1 MTMKLESAP
10 PADATAIRRRDF
22 DRAAAAR
29 QGLGVVDLVASVA
42 ITLISASFAAYLV
55 AQSGSFR
62 PFGSLLVVLSV
73 LSWFAGTALFVVF
86 RVRGRLSFY
95 WPVVGIA
102 TMFAC
107 FTLLVVLAT
116 GVTR

>member
-1 MTMKLESAP
+1 MTTKLESAQ
-10 PADATAIRRRDF
+10 PADSTAIRRSDF
-22 DRAAAAR
+22 DRPAAAH

-42 ITLISASFAAYLV
+42 ITLISASFAAYLI

-62 PFGSLLVVLSV
+62 PFGPLLVLLSV
-73 LSWFAGTALFVVF
+73 VSWLAATALVVVF

-102 TMFAC
+102 AMFGC
-107 FTLLVVLAT
+107 FALLVALST
-116 GVTR
+116 GGTR